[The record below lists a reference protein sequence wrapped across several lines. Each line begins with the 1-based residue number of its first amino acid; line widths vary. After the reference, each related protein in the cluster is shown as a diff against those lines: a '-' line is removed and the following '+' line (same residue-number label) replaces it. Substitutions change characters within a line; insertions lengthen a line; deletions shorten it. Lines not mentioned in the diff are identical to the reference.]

1 MKRSLIL
8 CVAFVFVA
16 LFSASALAQGG
27 STTPPPA
34 PPKADTSSALLTSW
48 TVVFAAP
55 GQDYPGT
62 LHLEKN
68 GDAYKG
74 SVTTELGESPLTNIK
89 VDGNSFTASM
99 VVNAQGQQLE
109 GTISGKAADG
119 KISGN
124 LNLAG
129 VGDVPYSGSKK

>member
-1 MKRSLIL
+1 MKKTLGI
-8 CVAFVFVA
+8 CIAFIFVA
-16 LFSASALAQGG
+16 LFAASALAQGG
-27 STTPPPA
+27 STPPA
-34 PPKADTSSALLTSW
+34 PKTDDSPLLTSW
-48 TVVFAAP
+48 NVVFSAP

-62 LHLEKN
+62 LKLEKSA
-68 GDAYKG
+68 DAYKG
-74 SVTTELGESPLTNIK
+74 SITTELGESPLTNIK
-89 VDGNSFTASM
+89 VDGASFTANIT
-99 VVNAQGQQLE
+99 VNAQGQMLD